1 MEFAQTSYSGLERYG
16 YISVRLLLRGS
27 NNLVHNITVTVA
39 PTDQSPV
46 SAEGKRCT
54 CINVAILTCEL
65 SGNGI
70 DYDSNPIIA
79 SFNAGANIT
88 TINIPVINDNITE
101 ETETFDL
108 TLTIPLS
115 LSGQVVLGNISR
127 AIGKIIDDASKL
139 FIDRLIVTIYWL
151 LL

>member
-1 MEFAQTSYSGLERYG
+1 M
-16 YISVRLLLRGS
+16 LLR
-27 NNLVHNITVTVA
+27 
-39 PTDQSPV
+39 
-46 SAEGKRCT
+46 
-54 CINVAILTCEL
+54 ILTCEL

-139 FIDRLIVTIYWL
+139 IIDRLIVTIYWL